1 MYGAYLQYVSILH
14 VGNFKSTKV
23 QDAETCVLFFETVLK
38 VYIYYTHP
46 SLSFFFDT
54 YLHLVSRHNKKAD
67 GSPEIPLLQNFYPYQ
82 STIIIPTIDK
92 HLSLQTLQEQQ
103 LMSINP
109 FFVVCFKI
117 ITVMR
122 AIFFTSY
129 TQDYGSFLLS

>member
-1 MYGAYLQYVSILH
+1 MFLFHLSVTSNQQKYKMPRLVCCFLKLYSKYISIIPTL
-14 VGNFKSTKV
+14 
-23 QDAETCVLFFETVLK
+23 VLV
-38 VYIYYTHP
+38 
-46 SLSFFFDT
+46 FFFDT

-67 GSPEIPLLQNFYPYQ
+67 GSPEIPLLQNFYSYQ

-122 AIFFTSY
+122 PTFFTSY